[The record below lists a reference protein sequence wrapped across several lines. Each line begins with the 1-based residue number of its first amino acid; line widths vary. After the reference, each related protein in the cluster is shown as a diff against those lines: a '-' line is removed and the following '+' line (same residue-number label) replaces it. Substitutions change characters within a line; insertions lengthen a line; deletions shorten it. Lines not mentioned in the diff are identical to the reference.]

1 MVYGIAELNTSAP
14 NQLHSLAPVGG
25 VNNSDLFG
33 HKLEM
38 IN

>member
-14 NQLHSLAPVGG
+14 NQLRSLAPVSE
-25 VNNSDLFG
+25 VNISDLFG